1 MLAAG
6 LIPADLLKAG
16 DFTDETHRALV
27 EWLLEGKPAGAY
39 VEAVEDEATR
49 QKIMQ
54 AINYTPLPEEREKA
68 LEEAE
73 ECLRTIHRDRDSQ
86 RSEQIKRQINSASEE
101 QKVEMLRRIMAS
113 MKDNED

>member
-6 LIPADLLKAG
+6 LIPTELLKPG

-27 EWLLEGKPAGAY
+27 EWLLEGKSAGAY
-39 VEAVEDEATR
+39 VEAVGDEVMR

-73 ECLRTIHRDRDSQ
+73 DCLRTIQKDRDSQ
-86 RSEQIKRQINSASEE
+86 RSEQIKQQINTASEE

>member
-6 LIPADLLKAG
+6 LIPGKLLNPG

-27 EWLLEGKPAGAY
+27 EWLLEGKPAGTY
-39 VEAVEDEATR
+39 VESIGEEAAR

-73 ECLRTIHRDRDSQ
+73 ECLRTIQKDRDSQ
-86 RSEQIKRQINSASEE
+86 RSEQIKQQINSASEE